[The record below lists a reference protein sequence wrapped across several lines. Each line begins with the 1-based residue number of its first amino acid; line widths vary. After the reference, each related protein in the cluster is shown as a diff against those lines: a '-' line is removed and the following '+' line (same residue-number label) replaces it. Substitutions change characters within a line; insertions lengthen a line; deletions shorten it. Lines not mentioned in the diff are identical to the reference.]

1 MKNKMHSILTG
12 EIPNDAVFLNVISRF
27 PDVYDQT
34 TKRTA
39 HLERG
44 KATSLEYR
52 IISEMRTT
60 AARHEYGRNYD
71 KRVLDVAR
79 ARQVADSERET
90 LNDAPIDPTPPSGL
104 ERDARVAH
112 ALAELNKLERRG
124 DGPSRPQDL
133 ADAMDV
139 DEDECSLSAVEDEEL
154 EDLVDGEGI
163 GSGESSSAEE
173 ADLAEDDDNEELGD
187 ADVGEDEVDMTAEEE
202 VEE

>member
-71 KRVLDVAR
+71 KRVLDIAR

-90 LNDAPIDPTPPSGL
+90 LDDAPIDPAPPSGL

-112 ALAELNKLERRG
+112 ALAELNKLERAG

-173 ADLAEDDDNEELGD
+173 ADLAEDNDNEELGD
-187 ADVGEDEVDMTAEEE
+187 ADMGEDEADMTAEEE